1 MNKNPFKRHRFPPSI
16 ILLAVRWYCRY
27 PLSYR
32 DVRDLLAERGIHV
45 NPATINRWV
54 VKFGPTISRQIRKQ
68 HYPRTMWWHVD
79 ETYVRVSGKWRY
91 LWRIVDQNGQFVDF
105 RLTAKRDSKAAKA
118 FLKHACTNCGLYP
131 PATIVTDKAPTYPAI
146 IEAMED
152 HAYFNQ
158 PIKHINQKWCN
169 NRIESDHAALKRLV
183 KPGKGFKTMRS
194 AKATLLAME
203 AFRTLKRGHVY
214 NPPENPAAEI
224 HSMNETFGIAA

>member
-1 MNKNPFKRHRFPPSI
+1 MKTNTFKRHRFPPDI

-54 VKFGPTISRQIRKQ
+54 VKFGPTISHQVRKQ
-68 HYPRTMWWHVD
+68 HFPRSMWWHVD

-91 LWRIVDQNGQFVDF
+91 LWRIVDQKGQFVDF
-105 RLTAKRDSKAAKA
+105 RLTARRDLKAAKA
-118 FLKHACTNCGLYP
+118 FLKQARSNCGLYP

-146 IEAMED
+146 I
-152 HAYFNQ
+152 
-158 PIKHINQKWCN
+158 
-169 NRIESDHAALKRLV
+169 
-183 KPGKGFKTMRS
+183 
-194 AKATLLAME
+194 KATLLSIE
-203 AFRTLKRGHVY
+203 AFRTIKRGHVL

-224 HSMNETFGIAA
+224 RQLNASFGVTV